1 MLLCYKSFKYCACQ
15 HYRSRDDTD
24 AQRSDCLRSGR
35 YTKSKPFSA
44 TVSANLQDEK
54 VDGLPPPTPIS
65 KLQQIGNELGIVD
78 DLLTVEK
85 LMVDPS
91 ATPKNGANV

>member
-1 MLLCYKSFKYCACQ
+1 MQSKRRKPKA
-15 HYRSRDDTD
+15 
-24 AQRSDCLRSGR
+24 
-35 YTKSKPFSA
+35 KPFSA
-44 TVSANLQDEK
+44 TVSENMQEEL
-54 VDGLPPPTPIS
+54 VDDLPPPTPIS

-91 ATPKNGANV
+91 ATPNNGANV